1 MSKATV
7 TTLLVWLDG
16 QEEPCEVQADQRD
29 FAAWEASPLNDGA
42 RELHIHTIPRHWAWT
57 AMRRAGKVDRSVTW
71 AKFNEELCVQ
81 AQFKPIEEDGADA
94 EDDAEDE
101 QGLDPGRMAVPGGR

>member
-16 QEEPCEVQADQRD
+16 QEEPREVQADQRD
-29 FAAWEASPLNDGA
+29 FAAWEASPLNDGE
-42 RELHIHTIPRHWAWT
+42 RQLHIHTIPRHWAWT
-57 AMRRAGKVDRSVTW
+57 AMRRTGQVDRSVTW

-81 AQFKPIEEDGADA
+81 AQFKPEDSAAPDA
-94 EDDAEDE
+94 EEDE
-101 QGLDPGRMAVPGGR
+101 QGLDPGRTEVPGGR